1 MARKIDRLRT
11 LLFSVVV
18 GGALMFGAR
27 TALAAP
33 TSDLC
38 PEHSI
43 GRCTNQFGCQLKC
56 EGPYPGTGLIGLCEN
71 GCCYCL
77 EA

>member
-11 LLFSVVV
+11 LLFSFAV

-38 PEHSI
+38 PEWSD
-43 GRCTNQFGCQLKC
+43 GRCTNQVGCQLRC
-56 EGPYPGTGLIGLCEN
+56 DSRYPGSGLIGLCEN

-77 EA
+77 EG

>member
-1 MARKIDRLRT
+1 MAHKIDRLRT
-11 LLFSVVV
+11 LLFSVAV

-33 TSDLC
+33 TDLC
-38 PEHSI
+38 PEWSA
-43 GRCTNQFGCQLKC
+43 GRCTNQVGCQLRC
-56 EGPYPGTGLIGLCEN
+56 DSRYPGAGLIGVCEN

-77 EA
+77 EG

>member
-11 LLFSVVV
+11 LLFSLAV

-33 TSDLC
+33 TADLC
-38 PEHSI
+38 PEQAI
-43 GRCTNQFGCQLKC
+43 GRCTNQPNCQMKC
-56 EGPYPGTGLIGLCEN
+56 DPPFANTGLTGICEN
-71 GCCYCL
+71 GCCFCV
-77 EA
+77 E